1 MLESGG
7 KAGDVIS
14 LRQLQFFQFPRNGIT
29 SSTQLLI
36 SRYFDVDIK
45 NFAPEINRGLPVIVN
60 MLPLPIC
67 VRSPS
72 VCKG

>member
-14 LRQLQFFQFPRNGIT
+14 LRQLQLFQFPRNGIT

-45 NFAPEINRGLPVIVN
+45 NFAPGINHGLPVIVN
-60 MLPLPIC
+60 MFPLPIC
-67 VRSPS
+67 VRNPS